1 MRWMIALVLC
11 VFLWACT
18 PSPKDVR
25 CSNQGDCQ
33 RVDPA
38 YGYCLQNRCV
48 QCLDD
53 PGCGEGGVCK
63 DGLCAHKCFDGRD
76 CGTGQVCSEGVC
88 QDRT

>member
-1 MRWMIALVLC
+1 MTRYVALFILLIA
-11 VFLWACT
+11 AGCT

-33 RVDPA
+33 KVNSE

-53 PGCGEGGVCK
+53 PGCGENGVCR
-63 DGLCAHKCFDGRD
+63 DGVCLHKCFDGRD
-76 CGTGQVCSEGVC
+76 CSTGQACSGGLC
-88 QDRT
+88 SDQS